1 MHFEYYVF
9 YLWHAHL
16 ILKTLSDRVFSFA
29 KVQFSSLQ
37 GLIPLRALRNYCCF
51 EG

>member
-29 KVQFSSLQ
+29 KVQSARLDTPSCIKEL
-37 GLIPLRALRNYCCF
+37 LLL
-51 EG
+51 